1 MNDFLALLFLSREI
15 SHREHLATNSYA
27 QHKALGHFYEDV
39 VDLIDNLAEA
49 YQGRYGIVKD
59 IPIMQDLKGFKDSQ
73 TPAEKLELI
82 LDQIERTRYD
92 ALNKEETAMQNIVD
106 EIVALFLST
115 LYKLKELK

>member
-15 SHREHLATNSYA
+15 AHREHLATNSYS
-27 QHKALGHFYEDV
+27 QHKALGHFYEDI
-39 VDLIDNLAEA
+39 VDLVDSLAEA

-59 IPIMQDLKGFKDSQ
+59 IPIMADVKGLKDSQ

-115 LYKLKELK
+115 LYKLKELS

>member
-15 SHREHLATNSYA
+15 AHREHLATNSYA
-27 QHKALGHFYEDV
+27 QHKALGHFYEDI
-39 VDLIDNLAEA
+39 VDLVDSLAEA

-59 IPIMQDLKGFKDSQ
+59 IPIMSDIKGLKDSQ
-73 TPAEKLELI
+73 TPAEKLELL

>member
-27 QHKALGHFYEDV
+27 QHKALGHFYEDI
-39 VDLIDNLAEA
+39 VDLVDSLAEA

-59 IPIMQDLKGFKDSQ
+59 IPITQDIKGLKDSQ

-82 LDQIERTRYD
+82 LDQVERTRYD